1 MTRSRDF
8 PAVGIGLPYS
18 YPVVM
23 ENSKKT
29 CCPGCGALLEEASGP
44 VHRYMDGSS
53 ACFMLFN
60 QVLAFEY
67 SDRALLPTHRLTV
80 DTNAVQHPGKART
93 RQQIQSVGLH
103 LARLGLQLES
113 PMPPK
118 ETNDV
123 MLGLGKHKRTLD
135 YIEVPSHFEL
145 TIADVAEFA
154 GTPRHSEKVKLW
166 ANSAWEAWS
175 DHHDYIL
182 KWAARWR

>member
-1 MTRSRDF
+1 
-8 PAVGIGLPYS
+8 
-18 YPVVM
+18 M

-44 VHRYMDGSS
+44 VHRYMDGSP

-80 DTNAVQHPGKART
+80 DTYAVQHPGKART
-93 RQQIQSVGLH
+93 RQQIRSVGLH

-123 MLGLGKHKRTLD
+123 MLGLGKRKRTLD

-154 GTPRHSEKVKLW
+154 GTPRHSEKVSSW